1 MINSNSFF
9 FFTLILH
16 IFIVIKNG
24 KIDKSRNMGRIVV
37 IFLELEISGVA
48 VKRMHQN
55 S

>member
-1 MINSNSFF
+1 MINSNSF

-37 IFLELEISGVA
+37 ISLELEISGVA